1 MTINMKVPTKSHA
14 VKKTKN
20 LLLTLLQKKL

>member
-1 MTINMKVPTKSHA
+1 MTINMKVPTNSNA
-14 VKKTKN
+14 VKKSKN